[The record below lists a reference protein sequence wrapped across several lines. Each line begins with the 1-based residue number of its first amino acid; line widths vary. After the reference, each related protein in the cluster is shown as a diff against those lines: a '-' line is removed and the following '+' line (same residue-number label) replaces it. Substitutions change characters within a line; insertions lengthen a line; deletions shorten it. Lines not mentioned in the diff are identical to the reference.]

1 MKERLGAFVE
11 HLKEDRKIAS
21 FDEAATKQAIVL
33 RLLSILEWDTYSIDE
48 VTPEYSVRGR
58 RVDYCLKTG
67 NIKRAFL
74 EVKKIGEQ
82 LESHQEQLLN
92 YSFHEGVKLA
102 ILTDGIQ
109 WWFYLPLREGGW
121 ENRRFYTIDIRQ
133 QETEEVASKFIDFLS
148 RENIASG
155 QASQNAEEVYESHRK
170 QIILEDTLPKAWNKI
185 IAGPDEV
192 LIDLVSETTEELCG
206 QRPNS
211 GMVERLI
218 SENKDRLLISA
229 VPATRVARRDSKDTS
244 VGPSRG
250 KKSRAEYCKE
260 ALENLGGEA
269 HLKEIHE
276 EVGRLKDAAG
286 EERVRYFE
294 DANRACLESNS
305 RGNGRDWFEPVKIGS
320 GMWRLKK

>member
-1 MKERLGAFVE
+1 MKEQLGAFVE
-11 HLKEDRKIAS
+11 HLKEDKEIAS

-58 RVDYCLKTG
+58 KVDYCLKTG

-74 EVKKIGEQ
+74 EVKKTGEQ

-102 ILTDGIQ
+102 ILTNGIQ
-109 WWFYLPLREGGW
+109 WWFYLPLREGSW
-121 ENRRFYTIDIRQ
+121 ENRKFYTIDIRQ
-133 QETEEVASKFIDFLS
+133 QKTEEVATKFIDFLS

-155 QASQNAEEVYESHRK
+155 RASQNAGEVYEGHRK
-170 QIILEDTLPKAWNKI
+170 QIILEDTLPKVWNKI
-185 IAGPDEV
+185 IVDPDEV
-192 LIDLVSETTEELCG
+192 LIDLISETTEKFCG
-206 QRPNS
+206 QRPKS
-211 GMVERLI
+211 GMVERFI
-218 SENKDRLLISA
+218 SENKDRLLISG
-229 VPATRVARRDSKDTS
+229 VPVTRVARRDSKDTS

-269 HLKEIHE
+269 HLKDIHK
-276 EVGRLKDAAG
+276 EVGRLQDVAG
-286 EERVRYFE
+286 EEKVRCFE

-305 RGNGRDWFEPVKIGS
+305 RGKGRDWFEPVKIGT
-320 GMWRLKK
+320 GMWRLQ